1 MKNLQNLSKKLNYNF
16 QNKNLLELAITH
28 PSFSQTKKNN
38 YERLEFF
45 GDKILG
51 TIIADFLLDNLP
63 FACEGELS
71 KKQAYLV
78 SSDALLI
85 IAKKLNISEILKIGN
100 GEKKMGG
107 QHNQN
112 NLSSAVEAIIAAIY
126 LDSNFL
132 QTKYIVLELWQ
143 DLLSND
149 NLLDDNQDF
158 VSKVQ
163 EFTQNHN
170 KSLPI
175 YQFIQINDSQHQ
187 PIFEATLNVTS
198 LDWQFIACG
207 NSKKEARKNVAK
219 KAIDFI
225 KTTVHS

>member
-1 MKNLQNLSKKLNYNF
+1 MKELSKKLNYDF
-16 QNKNLLELAITH
+16 KNQKLLDLALTH
-28 PSFSQTKKNN
+28 PSFSQTKNHN

-51 TIIADFLLDNLP
+51 VIIADFLLNNLP
-63 FACEGELS
+63 SACEGELS

-78 SSDALLI
+78 SSDALFI
-85 IAKKLNISEILKIGN
+85 IAKNLDLPKILKIGK

-112 NLSSAVEAIIAAIY
+112 NLSSTVEAIIAAIY

-132 QTKYIVLELWQ
+132 QTKNIVLNLWQ
-143 DLLSND
+143 NLLSNQ
-149 NLLDDNQDF
+149 NLFDDNQDF
-158 VSKVQ
+158 VSTMQ
-163 EFTQNHN
+163 EFTQNYN
-170 KSLPI
+170 KSLPN
-175 YQFIQINDSQHQ
+175 YQFNQINSSQHQ
-187 PIFEATLNVTS
+187 PIFEATLNIS
-198 LDWQFIACG
+198 GLDWQFVASG

-225 KTTVHS
+225 KNNIK

>member
-1 MKNLQNLSKKLNYNF
+1 MKELSQKLNYHF
-16 QNKNLLELAITH
+16 KNQTLLELALTH
-28 PSFSQTKKNN
+28 PSFSQTKNHN

-51 TIIADFLLDNLP
+51 AIIADFLLNNFPL
-63 FACEGELS
+63 ACEGELS
-71 KKQAYLV
+71 KKQAYFV
-78 SSDALLI
+78 SSDALLVV
-85 IAKKLNISEILKIGN
+85 AKNLALPEILKIGN
-100 GEKKMGG
+100 GEKKIGG

-126 LDSNFL
+126 LDSDFL
-132 QTKYIVLELWQ
+132 QTKNVVLALWQ
-143 DLLSND
+143 NLLFNE

-163 EFTQNHN
+163 EFTQNYN
-170 KSLPI
+170 KSLPN
-175 YQFIQINDSQHQ
+175 YQFNQINSSQHQ
-187 PIFEATLNVTS
+187 PIFEATLNIAG
-198 LDWQFIACG
+198 LNWQFIACG

-225 KTTVHS
+225 KNNIQ

>member
-1 MKNLQNLSKKLNYNF
+1 MKELSKKLNYHFNN
-16 QNKNLLELAITH
+16 QNLLELALTH
-28 PSFSQTKKNN
+28 PSFSQTKNHN

-51 TIIADFLLDNLP
+51 AIIADFLLKNFPL
-63 FACEGELS
+63 ACEGELS

-78 SSDALLI
+78 SGDALLI
-85 IAKKLNISEILKIGN
+85 VAKNLDLPKILKIGS

-126 LDSNFL
+126 LDSDFL
-132 QTKYIVLELWQ
+132 QTKHIVLNLWQ
-143 DLLSND
+143 NLLSNEH
-149 NLLDDNQDF
+149 LLDDNQDF
-158 VSKVQ
+158 VSTIQ

-170 KSLPI
+170 KSLPNYI
-175 YQFIQINDSQHQ
+175 FKQINSSQHE
-187 PIFEATLNVTS
+187 PIFEVTLSISGLN
-198 LDWQFIACG
+198 WQFIACG
-207 NSKKEARKNVAK
+207 SSKKEARKNVAK

-225 KTTVHS
+225 KNNTQ